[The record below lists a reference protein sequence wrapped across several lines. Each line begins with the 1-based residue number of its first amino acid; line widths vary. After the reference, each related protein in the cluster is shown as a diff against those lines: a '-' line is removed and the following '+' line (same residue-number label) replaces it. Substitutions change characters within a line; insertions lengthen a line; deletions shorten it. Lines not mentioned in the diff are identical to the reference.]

1 METVTL
7 SKVQGIENAGQ
18 RISREYADY
27 LINGF
32 KQRFPSEKSR
42 VFISNETISK
52 AIEGIKDIT
61 GIRFMYGFESI
72 IKDGVKALSR
82 TIILV
87 PCTNSFN
94 NDDAD
99 SIILPQGYITN
110 TGEKVSFEKT
120 KQLMYNHSIKFSKYF
135 PTIKFNSIVRGGF
148 VGINTLLSILE
159 TENSVGINFNFGYD
173 DAVQDIQAKNK
184 IVLETI
190 DAFGFWIEA
199 FDQIPICP
207 PICGTV
213 NLFDIDNI

>member
-1 METVTL
+1 METLAT

-18 RISREYADY
+18 IITREYADY

-32 KQRFPSEKSR
+32 KRRFPSEKSV

-72 IKDGVKALSR
+72 DKDGIKVLSR

-87 PCTNSFN
+87 PCAGSLN
-94 NDDAD
+94 NNDAD
-99 SIILPQGYITN
+99 SVVLPQGYITH
-110 TGEKVSFEKT
+110 TGKNVSFEKT

-135 PTIKFNSIVRGGF
+135 PNIEFNSIVRGGF

-173 DAVQDIQAKNK
+173 DVIQDYQAKNK
-184 IVLETI
+184 IVLEAI
-190 DAFGFWIEA
+190 DASGFWIEV

-207 PICGTV
+207 PVCGMV
-213 NLFDIDNI
+213 NIFDIDNV